1 MEIVHKFKL
10 VYVRKDEGSH
20 CARLRLR
27 ERIRSG
33 ERLCA
38 RVLLQ
43 SKITV
48 RESIVTVQVDACES
62 FVATEPFPSPRVIFI
77 LPLQNVVGCLE
88 EGLLDVEDAVDVEDR
103 HEVDGDLLEKVGVVL
118 VIMDNAVQ
126 EFVDNV
132 EWHLD
137 RNSFTS
143 MMSTSK

>member
-1 MEIVHKFKL
+1 M
-10 VYVRKDEGSH
+10 
-20 CARLRLR
+20 
-27 ERIRSG
+27 
-33 ERLCA
+33 
-38 RVLLQ
+38 
-43 SKITV
+43 
-48 RESIVTVQVDACES
+48 
-62 FVATEPFPSPRVIFI
+62 
-77 LPLQNVVGCLE
+77 VGCLE